1 MHCRFFRTN
10 GRGEDAVKRRRD
22 HFTKLYNFLP
32 LPCKKSLWRKR
43 FVYEMV
49 QGKFLLPPSLIPL
62 QSPPH
67 IRKFSAR
74 PPMPASLSNNIRR
87 LRFDRGMTQEEL
99 ALRVGVSR
107 QTIMSIERGATN
119 PSVLLAYKVSMALQ
133 APISEVFQMEGGLM
147 PV

>member
-1 MHCRFFRTN
+1 
-10 GRGEDAVKRRRD
+10 
-22 HFTKLYNFLP
+22 
-32 LPCKKSLWRKR
+32 
-43 FVYEMV
+43 
-49 QGKFLLPPSLIPL
+49 
-62 QSPPH
+62 
-67 IRKFSAR
+67 
-74 PPMPASLSNNIRR
+74 MPASLQNTIRR

-119 PSVLLAYKVSMALQ
+119 PSVLLAYKVAMALQ